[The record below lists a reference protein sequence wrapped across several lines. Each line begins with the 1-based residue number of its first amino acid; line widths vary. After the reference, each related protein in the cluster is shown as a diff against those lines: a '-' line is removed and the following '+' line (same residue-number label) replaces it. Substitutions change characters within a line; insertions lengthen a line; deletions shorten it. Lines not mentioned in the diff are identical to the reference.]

1 MVPCYASSIGTIK
14 EASGSTIEIKRK
26 DQALPGKV
34 DASVESMDIVNTG
47 NSSANIAFIDNTKVV
62 VKENSKLLID
72 DFVFDPKKSDAGKL
86 GLKVTLGTVRYASG
100 QIAKSNAQNVNIET
114 PTAQIAVRGT
124 DFNMVVDELGRSLVV
139 LVPSCNTVGGKE
151 NCYTGK
157 IIVKNDGGETML
169 DQPYQATYVATA
181 GSAPTNPAMIK
192 DITDNQI
199 NNLLIIAVPK
209 SVRQAIIERNKKK
222 DDKEDDSNEAM
233 TVTPRQFKK
242 IDETVLMTKKS
253 ELILEERKIIVD
265 PTPGKTKAYRPAN
278 PSHYAEIKMPD
289 GMNAEVTIIMDG
301 DVSVERIGNAS
312 QNKITI
318 RQSK

>member
-1 MVPCYASSIGTIK
+1 MAPCYASSIGTIK
-14 EASGSTIEIKRK
+14 EATGNTIEIKRK
-26 DQALPGKV
+26 DQMLPGKLE
-34 DASVESMDIVNTG
+34 ANIESMDIVNTG

-139 LVPSCNTVGGKE
+139 LVPSCTTVYGKE

-157 IIVKNDGGETML
+157 IIVKNDGGEQML

-181 GSAPTNPAMIK
+181 GTAPTNPALIK

-209 SVRQAIIERNKKK
+209 AVRQAIIDRNRKK
-222 DDKEDDSNEAM
+222 DEKEDDGGEAM

-242 IDETVLMTKKS
+242 VDETVLMTKKT
-253 ELILEERKIIVD
+253 EITLEERKIVVD

-278 PSHYAEIKMPD
+278 NNHYAEIKMPD

-312 QNKITI
+312 LNKITI
-318 RQSK
+318 RQGK